1 MTVKYGH
8 EMKLYWCAAGIGGTP
23 TWSLAS
29 AVRNL
34 KLTPDPVTVDAST
47 RGGGAWKQTAV
58 AMHDATVDFDLPWD
72 SEDETLQA
80 LKAAYFGRTTVGVAV
95 MDGAIDEAGSEGL
108 WMDAAV
114 VKFERD
120 EPLEGEVTVAVSLK
134 PGVSENAPEWKVI
147 AGS

>member
-8 EMKLYWCAAGIGGTP
+8 EMKLYWCAAGIGETP
-23 TWSLAS
+23 SWTLADT
-29 AVRNL
+29 VRNL

-47 RGGGAWKQTAV
+47 RGGGAWKRTAV

-72 SEDETLQA
+72 SADAALQA
-80 LKAAYFGRTTVGVAV
+80 LKAAYFGRTVIGVAV
-95 MDGAIDEAGSEGL
+95 MDGAIDTPGSEGL

-134 PGVSENAPEWKVI
+134 PGVSENPPVWKVI
-147 AGS
+147 EGD